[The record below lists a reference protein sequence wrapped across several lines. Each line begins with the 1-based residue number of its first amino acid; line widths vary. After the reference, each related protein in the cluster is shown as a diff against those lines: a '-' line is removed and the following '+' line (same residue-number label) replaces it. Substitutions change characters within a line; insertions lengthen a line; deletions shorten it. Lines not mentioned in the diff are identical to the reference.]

1 MRDRGLRQ
9 RVSEAG
15 EEQRRRC
22 GDVDL
27 AREPSKNAGRRDPG
41 HDRGRGRLVK
51 ALLAGALVVGLGC
64 RGNKPAPA
72 ADQLAPLRAFE
83 TERRNSIDFAHAP
96 PSDGALGPDPY
107 AIVPLAS
114 GGFVGLLR
122 GTDQIVRLDRELR
135 EIERVPAPAG
145 ASGLAVH
152 GDELLAVGQRS
163 GAITRLAIG
172 ATLDPRLPIALD
184 PRPDG
189 LRAGAA
195 GDSET
200 VYAVDE
206 EGDRLYW
213 SGGGAEGS
221 AEICRAP
228 FRLVRVDRWLVTACL
243 VDHAIVA
250 VPLGERGVPDVER
263 AVRVTHDGP
272 FWGFDATMEGDELV
286 IAAGGVED
294 HPLDRTGGSFGY
306 VDSFAFELRLRAGES
321 KLREIKAT
329 NVSELG
335 VVVPKAIAITSRGEA
350 LEALVTGA
358 GSAKAAFIPLG
369 GPAGASPR
377 PIDFVPG
384 ASAVARVGDRYVF
397 ADPLLDAWVRF
408 DGARVEVVPV
418 RDVGP
423 PRDAG
428 ARVGE
433 ALVFTT
439 LIAPFNSSEGA
450 LSRFTCE
457 TCHFEGTVDGRVH
470 ATGRGKVVA
479 TTKPLLGLFE
489 NRPHFSRALDR
500 DLSSV
505 AENEFKVAG
514 ANSGH
519 DPHFSIGPKEA
530 PWLVHLGVD
539 PDVELGPEALR
550 KAFMAF
556 FMGFSPRMSARTAGR
571 AHFDDEEKRGAE
583 LFKQRCER
591 CHEARLVTDV
601 APSRQ
606 PFEAWE
612 GFVFAAEEPIV
623 WATER
628 YEKTGVEPY
637 VHERGARVPSLRRL
651 ARKRP
656 YFTNGTAKTLT
667 DVLERARFDGDGF
680 WHASGPD
687 AAKTLDASE
696 RASLLAFLR
705 LL

>member
-1 MRDRGLRQ
+1 M
-9 RVSEAG
+9 
-15 EEQRRRC
+15 
-22 GDVDL
+22 
-27 AREPSKNAGRRDPG
+27 
-41 HDRGRGRLVK
+41 
-51 ALLAGALVVGLGC
+51 
-64 RGNKPAPA
+64 PAPVP
-72 ADQLAPLRAFE
+72 DQLAPLRAFE
-83 TERRNSIDFAHAP
+83 TERRNSADFAHP
-96 PSDGALGPDPY
+96 RPSDHAFGPDPY
-107 AIVPLAS
+107 AIAPLAS

-122 GTDQIVRLDRELR
+122 GSDQIVRLDAALH
-135 EIERVPAPAG
+135 EIERVTAPAG
-145 ASGLAVH
+145 ASGLAVR
-152 GDELLAVGQRS
+152 GDEVLAVGQRAGS
-163 GAITRLAIG
+163 IARVHLG
-172 ATLDPRLPIALD
+172 ATLEPLAPIALN
-184 PRPDG
+184 PKPDG
-189 LRAGAA
+189 LRAVAA
-195 GDSET
+195 GEGDR

-213 SGGGAEGS
+213 AGGGADGS

-228 FRLVRVDRWLVTACL
+228 FRLARVDRWLVAACL

-263 AVRVTHDGP
+263 AVSVSHDGP
-272 FWGFDATMEGDELV
+272 FWGFDATTRDDELV
-286 IAAGGVED
+286 VVAGGVED
-294 HPLDRTGGSFGY
+294 YPLDRTGGSFGY

-321 KLREIKAT
+321 TFRETQAI

-335 VVVPKAIAITSRGEA
+335 VVVPKAIAIVARGET
-350 LEALVTGA
+350 LEALVSGA
-358 GSAKAAFIPLG
+358 GSAKAAWITLG
-369 GPAGASPR
+369 GTATRAAPR
-377 PIDFVPG
+377 ALDGHRDGSAARSVDFVPG
-384 ASAVARVGDRYVF
+384 ASAVAKVGDRYVF

-439 LIAPFNSSEGA
+439 LIAPFNRSDGP

-457 TCHFEGTVDGRVH
+457 TCHFEGTVDGRTH

-500 DLSSV
+500 DFSSV

-556 FMGFSPRMSARTAGR
+556 FMDFSPRMNARTVAR
-571 AHFDDEEKRGAE
+571 HHFDDEERRGAE
-583 LFKQRCER
+583 VFRQRCER
-591 CHEARLVTDV
+591 CHEARLATDI
-601 APSRQ
+601 APTRQ

-612 GFVFAAEEPIV
+612 GFVFSEEEPIV
-623 WATER
+623 WASDR
-628 YEKTGVEPY
+628 YERTGVEPY

-656 YFTNGTAKTLT
+656 YFTNGSAKTLA
-667 DVLERARFDGDGF
+667 DVLERARFDGAGF
-680 WHASGPD
+680 WHAAGPD
-687 AAKTLDASE
+687 AAKSLDASE
-696 RASLLAFLR
+696 RAALLAFLR